1 MAPRGIH
8 YPVGRRSQSYNCT
21 SDGQLRQNLASEM
34 IKGQKT
40 DYTFFTSIKS
50 IRNTEHN
57 YLGHIYVKY
66 LEPIN
71 LEKFLGAKVQR
82 KLSQDN
88 FEVTALQ
95 LTTHLMEQQ

>member
-1 MAPRGIH
+1 M
-8 YPVGRRSQSYNCT
+8 VSY
-21 SDGQLRQNLASEM
+21 DRIYEADNLASEM